1 MMATVDAD
9 LVYEILKHIQTDIAL
24 LKEGQRD
31 LRQDNLAIRN
41 QIHAMQGDINSLRGS
56 FAQMDQRLDRIE
68 NRLELRELA
77 EAQARFEPHP

>member
-1 MMATVDAD
+1 MATVDAD
-9 LVYEILKHIQTDIAL
+9 LVYEILKRIQIDIAL

-31 LRQDNLAIRN
+31 LRQDNLSIRN
-41 QIHAMQGDINSLRGS
+41 QIHSMQGDINSLRGT

-77 EAQARFEPHP
+77 EAQARFEEHP

>member
-1 MMATVDAD
+1 MATVDAD
-9 LVYEILKHIQTDIAL
+9 LVCEILKRIQIDIAL

-31 LRQDNLAIRN
+31 LRQDNLSIRN
-41 QIHAMQGDINSLRGS
+41 QIHSMQGDINSLRGT

-77 EAQARFEPHP
+77 EAQARFEEHP

>member
-1 MMATVDAD
+1 MATVDAD
-9 LVYEILKHIQTDIAL
+9 LVYEVLKRIKTDIAL

>member
-1 MMATVDAD
+1 MATVDAD
-9 LVYEILKHIQTDIAL
+9 LVYEILKRIQMDIAL

-31 LRQDNLAIRN
+31 LRQDNLSIRN
-41 QIHAMQGDINSLRGS
+41 QIHSMQGDINGLRGA

>member
-1 MMATVDAD
+1 MATVDAD
-9 LVYEILKHIQTDIAL
+9 LVYEVLKRIQADIAL

-31 LRQDNLAIRN
+31 LRQDNLSIRN
-41 QIHAMQGDINSLRGS
+41 QIHNMQGDINSLRGS